1 MNELWEFEPKCKW
14 NYENRGMDF
23 FGKKNGTRYI
33 FRITQEALIYCFQ
46 RNEDTTEA
54 AKEIFKQ
61 NRDQIESVAKR
72 YASEAKARD
81 DLPDYLI
88 TQEIYENFVRG
99 LKG

>member
-1 MNELWEFEPKCKW
+1 MNELWEFEPECEW
-14 NYENRGMDF
+14 NYENRGMNF
-23 FGKKNGTRYI
+23 NGKKSGIRYI

-46 RNEDTTEA
+46 CNEDTKEA
-54 AKEIFKQ
+54 ATKMFLQ

-81 DLPDYLI
+81 NLPDYLI